1 MKKYLLYPYT
11 IMSLLIA
18 GTLGII
24 IIMNLNY

>member
-24 IIMNLNY
+24 MIMNLNY